1 MPENKLLVRNSS
13 GRTNLLT
20 EAEWKN
26 LQEVQANF
34 QEKEKSVVVDEK
46 DPSHAEGASR
56 ALGQEGAGGN
66 KGGVRGDKTL
76 VWDGANNVTVG

>member
-1 MPENKLLVRNSS
+1 MEEKKLLVRNSS

-20 EAEWKN
+20 EAELKN

-34 QEKEKSVVVDEK
+34 PESEKSVVVDEK
-46 DPSHAEGASR
+46 DPSYAAGASR
-56 ALGQEGAGGN
+56 AIGEEGSGGN

-76 VWDGANNVTVG
+76 AWDGANNVTVG